1 MSDSAVTAE
10 AIRLEAAL
18 AARRA
23 RVARV
28 RRVVLGALGVVLTA
42 AVWELVKVIGGGE
55 RRFGVNTDD
64 ASMPHISTILSRF
77 GDAEVRGVGR
87 SVFSAV
93 LTASWYSFRLA
104 VLGFIL
110 GTAVGL
116 GLATVMA
123 RFKLLERAWGPY
135 VVLSQTVPL
144 IALAPLIVNWGNQI
158 RIGPFE
164 WQRWMTVTAMAAYL
178 SFFPV
183 AVGALRGLQSPK
195 AHSLELMRSYAAGWW
210 ITLVKLRLPSSVP
223 YLIPAFKLAAAA
235 SVVGAIVAEIS
246 IGLAGGI
253 GRLVLDYFQKA
264 TGDPAQVFTAF
275 IGAAVLGLVVAGLV
289 NLFEMLVMRSRPREA
304 MG

>member
-1 MSDSAVTAE
+1 MSDEIISAE
-10 AIRLEAAL
+10 AIRLESAL

-23 RVARV
+23 RIARV
-28 RRVVLGALGVVLTA
+28 RRIALGVLGVLLTG
-42 AVWELVKVIGGGE
+42 AVWEFVKVIGGGK
-55 RRFGVNTDD
+55 RRFGINTDD
-64 ASMPHISTILSRF
+64 ASMPHISTVLSRF

-93 LTASWYSFRLA
+93 LTASWYTFRLA
-104 VLGFIL
+104 VFGFIL
-110 GTAVGL
+110 GTL
-116 GLATVMA
+116 IGLALAVVMT
-123 RFKLLERAWGPY
+123 RFRLIERAWGPY

-158 RIGPFE
+158 KLGPIN
-164 WQRWMTVTAMAAYL
+164 WAPWMTVTAMAAYL

-195 AHSLELMRSYAAGWW
+195 FQSLELMRSYAAGWW
-210 ITLVKLRLPSSVP
+210 RTLFKLRFPSAIP
-223 YLIPAFKLAAAA
+223 FLIPAFKLAAAA

-289 NLFEMLVMRSRPREA
+289 NLFEMIVMRSRPKEA
-304 MG
+304 TA

>member
-1 MSDSAVTAE
+1 MSDDLAVTAE
-10 AIRLEAAL
+10 ALAAEAAIV
-18 AARRA
+18 ARRA
-23 RVARV
+23 RLARL
-28 RRVVLGALGVVLTA
+28 RRVGLGALGVVLTGVA
-42 AVWELVKVIGGGE
+42 WELVKALGGGK
-55 RRFGVNTDD
+55 RRFGINTDD

-93 LTASWYSFRLA
+93 LSASWYTFRLS
-104 VLGFIL
+104 VLGFAI
-110 GTAVGL
+110 GTLVGL
-116 GLATVMA
+116 GLAIVMA
-123 RFKLLERAWGPY
+123 RFHLIERAWGPY

-144 IALAPLIVNWGNQI
+144 IALAPLIVNWGNQL
-158 RIGPFE
+158 RLGPFD
-164 WQRWMTVTAMAAYL
+164 WAPWMTVTAMAAYL

-183 AVGALRGLQSPK
+183 AVGALRGLHSPK

-210 ITLVKLRLPSSVP
+210 ATLVKLRFPSAVP
-223 YLIPAFKLAAAA
+223 FLIPAFKLAAAA

-275 IGAAVLGLVVAGLV
+275 IGAAALGLVVAGLV
-289 NLFEMLVMRSRPREA
+289 GLFEAFVTRSRPKEA
-304 MG
+304 L